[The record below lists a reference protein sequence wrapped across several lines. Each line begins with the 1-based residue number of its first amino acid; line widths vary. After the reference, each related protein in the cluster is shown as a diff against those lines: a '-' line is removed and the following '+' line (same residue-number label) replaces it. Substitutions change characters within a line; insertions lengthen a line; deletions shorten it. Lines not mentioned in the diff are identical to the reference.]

1 MSEIPIIAN
10 RLREKLAR
18 GEIVA
23 SLAVRLVRG
32 VEIAQIAAA
41 AGFDTLYVDLEHS
54 AIGIES
60 AGQIC
65 MAAQALGVTPLV
77 RVPALT
83 PEFIGRVLDAG
94 ALGIIVPHV
103 HSAAE
108 ARAAVRLARFPPL
121 GSRSAGG
128 NLPQFGFRPVPA
140 ALGNAALDAA
150 TMVVPM
156 IETREALERI
166 EEIVAVEGIDMV
178 LVGSNDLTAV
188 LGIPGQH
195 DHALLQQACERI
207 IAAARRHGRHVGI
220 GGLAGRPDLLA
231 RFLRLGARYVSA
243 GSDVALLAAACA
255 AKLREL
261 SGLAPA

>member
-1 MSEIPIIAN
+1 MSEGPVITN
-10 RLREKLAR
+10 RLRERLAR
-18 GEIVA
+18 GEIVV

-65 MAAQALGVTPLV
+65 MAALAVGVTPLV

-83 PEFIGRVLDAG
+83 PEFIGRALDGG
-94 ALGIIVPHV
+94 ALGVIVPHV

-108 ARAAVRLARFPPL
+108 ARAVVRLARFPPL

-128 NLPQFGFRPVPA
+128 NLPQFGFRQVPA
-140 ALGNAALDAA
+140 SVGQPALDAA

-156 IETREALERI
+156 IESREALERI

-178 LVGSNDLTAV
+178 LVGSNDLTAE
-188 LGIPGQH
+188 LGIPGRF
-195 DHALLQQACERI
+195 DHPLLHEAYERI

-220 GGLAGRPDLLA
+220 GGLAGRPDLVA
-231 RFLRLGARYVSA
+231 RVLRMGARYVSA
-243 GSDVALLAAACA
+243 GADVALLAAACA
-255 AKLREL
+255 EQVRALR
-261 SGLAPA
+261 GMAP